1 MLFFLHQPFGLHPD
15 HIESP
20 YPVQFLLHGFLQSQ
34 QAALSQ
40 PAVQKGEDA
49 DKGILAD
56 KAFLNA
62 LVVKFMK
69 CLIEKTVVKTAIVQC
84 PFMGQPKR
92 GRSIVLADALPPQ
105 GLISVPVVLFLG
117 IVVTSQHLH
126 AVQSNGCPACL
137 VMAFPVAGGKIL
149 DVPTERRAQVVIL
162 QLVSDSAPS

>member
-1 MLFFLHQPFGLHPD
+1 MLFFLHQPFSLHPD

-34 QAALSQ
+34 QAALPQ

-69 CLIEKTVVKTAIVQC
+69 CLIEKTVVKTAIV
-84 PFMGQPKR
+84 R
-92 GRSIVLADALPPQ
+92 
-105 GLISVPVVLFLG
+105 
-117 IVVTSQHLH
+117 TS
-126 AVQSNGCPACL
+126 
-137 VMAFPVAGGKIL
+137 
-149 DVPTERRAQVVIL
+149 
-162 QLVSDSAPS
+162 

>member
-62 LVVKFMK
+62 LVVKDTK
-69 CLIEKTVVKTAIVQC
+69 RLIEKPLSK
-84 PFMGQPKR
+84 QP
-92 GRSIVLADALPPQ
+92 SF
-105 GLISVPVVLFLG
+105 SVPSWASRKGAVRSSWPMPSAAGPDICSSSSVHRHSSYFRPAPPRRPVEWLPGLFG
-117 IVVTSQHLH
+117 HGFPGSWRQKYWMCPRASGTGSH
-126 AVQSNGCPACL
+126 SPACL
-137 VMAFPVAGGKIL
+137 IPL
-149 DVPTERRAQVVIL
+149 
-162 QLVSDSAPS
+162 